1 MSIPAFNADGLLPA
15 GVFDC
20 SLADVRERLGSF
32 QGSDARPRLFERL
45 EVVVAAMQRSTL
57 FEVLLLDGS
66 FVTAKDEPNDV
77 DCAVWV
83 PRDFDVQYRWG
94 RLEAVKLYQ
103 ADASGQPAEIYLVNE
118 QIEWDYWVRLF
129 GRIREDSKKRK
140 GIVEVLL

>member
-1 MSIPAFNADGLLPA
+1 MAIPDFRDDGYLPMGIHPA
-15 GVFDC
+15 TEAEVSERFGKGNVQRAVLMNRL
-20 SLADVRERLGSF
+20 STWLAQASAVKAVRFL
-32 QGSDARPRLFERL
+32 
-45 EVVVAAMQRSTL
+45 V
-57 FEVLLLDGS
+57 DGS